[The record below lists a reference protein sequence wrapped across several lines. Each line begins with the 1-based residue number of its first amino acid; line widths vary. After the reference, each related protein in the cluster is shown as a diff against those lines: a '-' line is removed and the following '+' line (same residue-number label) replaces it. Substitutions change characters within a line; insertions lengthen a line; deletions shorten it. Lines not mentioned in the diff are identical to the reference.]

1 MEAYYLFLKPGE
13 KPQLFNGIK
22 LDTIEGKPAIKLPLI
37 EGVPARKT
45 RIFLDNRRPAE
56 VKNGKIHS
64 IFFKLYAGAKFSDP
78 NSYVTAMSPTQ
89 DNGNAVVMTCK
100 RWPEIKL
107 EILSGTPN
115 GFIPGAQILNP
126 MDSIA
131 FMWEN
136 ERYILYNT
144 VGEIT
149 LSTPNQKT
157 KVTETNHAMEA
168 AFKKVGVTV

>member
-1 MEAYYLFLKPGE
+1 MKTYYLFLKPGE

-22 LDTIEGKPAIKLPLI
+22 LETIEEKPAIRLPFI
-37 EGVPARKT
+37 EGLVARKT

-56 VKNGKIHS
+56 VKNGKIES
-64 IFFKLYAGAKFSDP
+64 VFFKLYGGGKFSDP

-107 EILSGTPN
+107 EILSGAPN

-131 FMWEN
+131 FTWEG

-149 LSTPNQKT
+149 LSTPNQRIT
-157 KVTETNHAMEA
+157 ATETNHAMEE
-168 AFKKVGVTV
+168 AFNKVGVVA